1 MRCYRQMAS
10 NILTICI
17 SATRRIR
24 PFPTRRLK
32 AAIGPSRVAPSVYEA
47 QQNHS
52 ATVGVTAQLCFKVM
66 RMTGHDVTLVP
77 YGADNWPIG
86 RIAEIHAGR
95 MAGLP
100 LAVIRPGAMLRING
114 RALDLPPPAPTEAEV
129 PIAVRVV
136 AQLKRLCGGWNGAA
150 GRFVDRYFTF
160 LDRQI
165 DRHRAEID
173 ARLAPFDGLFRAED
187 FIHSA
192 PLPLPRAF
200 LFAPVTPRSSEDA
213 EPADFVKVDF
223 AWWLGDRM
231 VAVLLAPSPL
241 TPLMARRRDERLTAA
256 GIGLAPCTMA
266 DLDDV
271 GLGWFAETL
280 GPEGS
285 RFWEG
290 EALPSAPCPSGLSD
304 F

>member
-1 MRCYRQMAS
+1 
-10 NILTICI
+10 
-17 SATRRIR
+17 
-24 PFPTRRLK
+24 
-32 AAIGPSRVAPSVYEA
+32 
-47 QQNHS
+47 
-52 ATVGVTAQLCFKVM
+52 M
-66 RMTGHDVTLVP
+66 RMTGHDAILVP
-77 YGADNWPIG
+77 YGVDNWPIA
-86 RIAEIHAGR
+86 RVAEIHARR

-114 RALDLPPPAPTEAEV
+114 GALDLPPPAPTEAEV
-129 PIAVRVV
+129 PIAVRVA
-136 AQLKRLCGGWNGAA
+136 AQLKRLCGGWNEVA

-165 DRHRAEID
+165 DRHRAELD
-173 ARLAPFDGLFRAED
+173 ERLAPFDGLFRAED
-187 FIHSA
+187 CIHSA

-200 LFAPVTPRSSEDA
+200 LFAPVTPGLSENP

-241 TPLMARRRDERLTAA
+241 TPLTARRRDERLTAA
-256 GIGLAPCTMA
+256 GIGVAHCTTA
-266 DLDDV
+266 DLDAPE
-271 GLGWFAETL
+271 LSWFAETL

-290 EALPSAPCPSGLSD
+290 EPLPSAPCPSGLPD